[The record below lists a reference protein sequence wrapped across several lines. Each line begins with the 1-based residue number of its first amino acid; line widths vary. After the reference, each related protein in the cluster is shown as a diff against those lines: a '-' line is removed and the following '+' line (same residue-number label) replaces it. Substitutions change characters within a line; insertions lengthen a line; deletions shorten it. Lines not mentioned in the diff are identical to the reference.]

1 VRLLDPGTEV
11 REAGGMQAS
20 VRVAA
25 AIVVAS
31 VVGSACGKPDERPA
45 AAAGSAPAEAGL
57 GSVDDVARAID
68 EALALGA
75 ATWPGAQVGGARV
88 GPAVPRRAGI
98 SPGLRRNVYTARVS
112 FEAAAP
118 DAAPTGAI
126 DCNPRCAVVPPGT
139 IRRPVAPPFPCGFAD
154 ALAAARRAGLTATQ
168 PLITYGYWS
177 EQGRTGWTFQASAG
191 AAIIEVGAGCAVMP

>member
-1 VRLLDPGTEV
+1 MR
-11 REAGGMQAS
+11 AS

-25 AIVVAS
+25 AIVVAI
-31 VVGSACGKPDERPA
+31 VVGIACGKGDERPA
-45 AAAGSAPAEAGL
+45 AAGSAATEAGL

-68 EALALGA
+68 EARALGA
-75 ATWPGAQVGGARV
+75 ATWPGAQVGGVRV

-112 FEAAAP
+112 FEVAAP
-118 DAAPTGAI
+118 DGAPAGAI
-126 DCNPRCAVVPPGT
+126 DCSPRCAVVPPGT

-168 PLITYGYWS
+168 PLVTYGYWS

-191 AAIIEVGAGCAVMP
+191 APIIEVGAGCAVAP

>member
-1 VRLLDPGTEV
+1 MR
-11 REAGGMQAS
+11 AC

-31 VVGSACGKPDERPA
+31 VVGSACGKGDERAAPPA
-45 AAAGSAPAEAGL
+45 SRATADTGL
-57 GSVDDVARAID
+57 GSVDDVARALD
-68 EALALGA
+68 EARALGA
-75 ATWPGAQVGGARV
+75 ATWPGAQVGGVRV

-98 SPGLRRNVYTARVS
+98 NPGLRRNVYTARVS
-112 FEAAAP
+112 FEAATPDGAP
-118 DAAPTGAI
+118 AGAI
-126 DCNPRCAVVPPGT
+126 DCSPLCAVVPPGT

-191 AAIIEVGAGCAVMP
+191 TAIIEVGAGCAVAP